1 MLEAEVTRLMPGW
14 TGLPVGPVSS
24 RVDRRVRWSCWLIM
38 LMEAWRGG
46 EARYGLMSPVVG
58 RFMARSEGLAPG
70 WRLEIRSGELTCPK
84 ADWPG
89 SEPDSNPVS

>member
-1 MLEAEVTRLMPGW
+1 MLDAEVTRLIPGW
-14 TGLPVGPVSS
+14 TGLLVMPPSS
-24 RVDRRVRWSCWLIM
+24 RADIRVRESCWLIM
-38 LMEAWRGG
+38 DIEAWRGG

-70 WRLEIRSGELTCPK
+70 WRLELRRGEPTCPK

-89 SEPDSNPVS
+89 SEPDSNPPS